1 MVYKDYLKNKAIG
14 FWFSVGIGA
23 FALVTAVVYVAC
35 YAGTDNINWVSFA
48 LMLAAFIVSAV
59 LIPLNK
65 FVKYLPYVQALL
77 IFLSL
82 LFFIYGIYYY
92 VSVVAVGIDLDHF
105 GPEFFVCVI
114 LFVIAIGVSIANVF
128 LPQEKEKEKAPVADE
143 AVQDA

>member
-1 MVYKDYLKNKAIG
+1 MNREAFKNKPLG
-14 FWFSVGIGA
+14 FWFSVGIGV

-35 YAGTDNINWVSFA
+35 YAGTDNMNWVSFA

-59 LIPLNK
+59 LIPLDK
-65 FVKYLPYVQALL
+65 FVKYLPYAQALL

-105 GPEFFVCVI
+105 DSEFIVCVI
-114 LFVIAIGVSIANVF
+114 FFVLALGVSIANVF
-128 LPQEKEKEKAPVADE
+128 LRQEKEKTAVADE

>member
-1 MVYKDYLKNKAIG
+1 MNREDIKNKTVG

-35 YAGTDNINWVSFA
+35 YAGTDNINWASFA
-48 LMLAAFIVSAV
+48 LMLAASVSAA

-105 GPEFFVCVI
+105 DPEFIVCVI
-114 LFVIAIGVSIANVF
+114 LFAIATGVSIANVF

>member
-1 MVYKDYLKNKAIG
+1 MNREAFKNKPLG

-35 YAGTDNINWVSFA
+35 YAGTDNMNWVSFA

-59 LIPLNK
+59 LIPLDK
-65 FVKYLPYVQALL
+65 FVKYLPYAQALL

-105 GPEFFVCVI
+105 DHEFIVCVI
-114 LFVIAIGVSIANVF
+114 FFVLALGVSIANVF
-128 LPQEKEKEKAPVADE
+128 LRQEKEKTAVADE

>member
-1 MVYKDYLKNKAIG
+1 MMNREAFKNKPLG

-35 YAGTDNINWVSFA
+35 YAGTDNMNWVSFA

-59 LIPLNK
+59 LIPLDK
-65 FVKYLPYVQALL
+65 FVKYLPYAQALL

-105 GPEFFVCVI
+105 DPEFIVCVI
-114 LFVIAIGVSIANVF
+114 FFVLALGVSIANVF
-128 LPQEKEKEKAPVADE
+128 LRQDKEKTAVAVE